1 MTSWTVADRASLS
14 SIISHSLLIF
24 MSIEPLG
31 LIIHPLP
38 PISPF
43 AFIFPSI
50 RVFSHELALCIRW
63 PKYWSFSFSIS
74 PCNEYSELISFRI
87 DWFDLLSIQGALKS
101 LLQHHSL
108 KASKLFIVIYY
119 VLFCDFSCRDSF

>member
-1 MTSWTVADRASLS
+1 MDFSMPGFPVFSISW
-14 SIISHSLLIF
+14 HLLKL
-24 MSIEPLG
+24 MSIETVMPSKHIILCCPL
-31 LIIHPLP
+31 LPLP
-38 PISPF
+38 S
-43 AFIFPSI
+43 IFPSI
-50 RVFSHELALCIRW
+50 RVFSNELAFHIRW
-63 PKYWSFSFSIS
+63 PKYWNFCFSIS